1 MLKTTD
7 KMLAHFATHVLV
19 DSPSQREFLMRE
31 RIVSEKKS
39 GVLANGSISGVDTFR
54 FRPDS
59 ELRKSI
65 RQRESIPEND
75 VVFLYIGRLK
85 VDKGVLDLA
94 QAYAQ
99 LGLNHDEAWL
109 LFVGPDEEG
118 LRPRMER
125 ICSSHTR
132 RLCFVG
138 YTTAVQEYMAAAD
151 VLCLP
156 SYREGFGSVIIEAA
170 SAGIPAVAS
179 NIYGISDAIETGVT
193 GLLHA
198 AGDIADLQSKMK
210 QMMEDPELRKRM
222 GANARLRAQR
232 RFSKELVSSALLDFY
247 NSEVG

>member
-1 MLKTTD
+1 
-7 KMLAHFATHVLV
+7 
-19 DSPSQREFLMRE
+19 
-31 RIVSEKKS
+31 
-39 GVLANGSISGVDTFR
+39 
-54 FRPDS
+54 
-59 ELRKSI
+59 
-65 RQRESIPEND
+65 
-75 VVFLYIGRLK
+75 
-85 VDKGVLDLA
+85 
-94 QAYAQ
+94 
-99 LGLNHDEAWL
+99 
-109 LFVGPDEEG
+109 
-118 LRPRMER
+118 
-125 ICSSHTR
+125 
-132 RLCFVG
+132 
-138 YTTAVQEYMAAAD
+138 MAAAD

-193 GLLHA
+193 GLLHT